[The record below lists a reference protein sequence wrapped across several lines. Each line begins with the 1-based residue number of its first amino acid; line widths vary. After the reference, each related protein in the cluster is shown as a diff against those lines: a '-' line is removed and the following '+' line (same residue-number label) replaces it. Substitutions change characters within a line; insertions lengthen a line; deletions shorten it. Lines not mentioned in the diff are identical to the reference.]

1 MKNLRYAALCLTVVT
16 ALAACGDSGSDTAG
30 NQTGGA
36 STVDLAG
43 ESFALGT
50 KGFTEHFILTQ
61 IAKLML
67 ESAGA
72 DVTVRDL
79 PSTQQVR
86 AALESG
92 DLDMYWEYTGTAWTN
107 FLGHEA
113 AETTD
118 PQDLYEDV
126 AAEDLAENGI
136 KWLPAAPLD
145 DTYGIV
151 VRSEAAEDLNVETTS
166 DLVRLAEESPEDLTI
181 CVDETFTDRPDN
193 LPALER
199 AYDFTVPRE
208 NITVSTYSLIFASV
222 DEGDVCNFG
231 AIYKTDGRIAALDLT
246 VLDDD
251 QGAFLSYLPA
261 LTMTEERYAEVGEEV
276 LELMEPLLDALDT
289 ETITRLNGEVDVDGE
304 FPEDVAE
311 NWLREEGYL

>member
-1 MKNLRYAALCLTVVT
+1 MKNLRYGALFLTLVT
-16 ALAACGDSGSDTAG
+16 VLAGCSSSASDTAG
-30 NQTGGA
+30 GQGDA
-36 STVDLAG
+36 TVDLAG

-61 IAKLML
+61 ITKLML

-72 DVTVRDL
+72 EVTVRDL

-86 AALESG
+86 AALQSG

-107 FLGHEA
+107 FLGHESA
-113 AETTD
+113 DTTD
-118 PQDLYEDV
+118 PQALYQDV
-126 AAEDLAENGI
+126 AAEDLAANGI
-136 KWLPAAPLD
+136 SWLPPAPLD

-151 VRSEAAEDLNVETTS
+151 VRSEAAADLHVETTS
-166 DLVRLAEESPEDLTI
+166 DLIALAENSPEDLTI

-199 AYDFTVPRE
+199 AYGLTVPRE
-208 NITVSTYSLIFASV
+208 NITVSAYSLIFPSV
-222 DEGDVCNFG
+222 DEGAICNFG

-261 LTMTEERYAEVGEEV
+261 LTMTQERYAQVGDRV
-276 LELMEPLLDALDT
+276 AELMKPLLDALDT
-289 ETITRLNGEVDVDGE
+289 ETMTRLNGEVDVDGE
-304 FPEDVAE
+304 FPEDVAA
-311 NWLREEGYL
+311 NWLTDEGYL